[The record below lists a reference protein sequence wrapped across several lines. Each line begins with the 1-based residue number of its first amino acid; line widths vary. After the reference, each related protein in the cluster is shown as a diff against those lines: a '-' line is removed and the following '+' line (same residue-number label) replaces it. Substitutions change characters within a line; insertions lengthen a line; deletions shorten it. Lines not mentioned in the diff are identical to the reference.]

1 MKNILIICSLII
13 LPLASFAQ
21 KCKYD
26 VDKADPFTKEMVQST
41 TFKIGPKT
49 INGKKNMEVGWTMT
63 FEKNGKDKF
72 VGFKV
77 ILFGKFDEIVE
88 VGQKVY
94 LRLEDDTILEL
105 VVGKQVLPVY
115 MTGMAV
121 YTHYNL
127 RLKVEDETIQKLA
140 QSGLTNFKMQMN
152 EREIVAEISKG
163 DKVMNIAACFK

>member
-1 MKNILIICSLII
+1 MNRLVILCFLIFS
-13 LPLASFAQ
+13 PLLSIAQ

-26 VDKADPFTKEMVQST
+26 IDKADPFTKEMVQST

-63 FEKNGKDKF
+63 FEKNGKGKF
-72 VGFKV
+72 IGFKV
-77 ILFGKFDEIVE
+77 IMFGKFDEVVE

-105 VVGKQVLPVY
+105 VTDKQVIPGY
-115 MTGMAV
+115 MTAMAV
-121 YTHYNL
+121 YTHYDL
-127 RLKVEDETIQKLA
+127 RFKTDDESIQKLA
-140 QSGLTNFKMQMN
+140 QSGVTNFKMQLN

-163 DKVMNIAACFK
+163 DKIMKVAACFK